1 MLSALWIER
10 LLFSA
15 NGGGHAL
22 AEVPRLVQQVIK
34 VPQSFAEYRRL
45 DRIHGD
51 RELLSAIGTP
61 ERVGASVKSSSTG
74 TGLMR
79 LHIMPVYFG
88 GGLICRYG
96 PLRACRK
103 PARSASSL
111 VTK

>member
-1 MLSALWIER
+1 MLSALWIEG

-51 RELLSAIGTP
+51 RERRCNRYSRTRRGECEIELYRDRFDA
-61 ERVGASVKSSSTG
+61 AS
-74 TGLMR
+74 
-79 LHIMPVYFG
+79 H
-88 GGLICRYG
+88 
-96 PLRACRK
+96 
-103 PARSASSL
+103 PAGVFR
-111 VTK
+111 